1 MIIGLSGYA
10 QSGKDTVAE
19 RLVTEHG
26 FERVAFA
33 DPIRKMVY
41 AMNPKINGN
50 PLDELVDEYG
60 WDIAKQNPEVREM
73 LQQLGYSARVYLG
86 EDIWVATALRKMS
99 DKSKRYVITDV
110 RFLNEAG
117 TIKVL
122 KGKIWRVERPE
133 IEAANQHVSEWEMNA
148 YNFDETLGNDGTVE
162 ELNFLVDSLVNKNV

>member
-26 FERVAFA
+26 FERIAFA

-86 EDIWVATALRKMS
+86 DDVWIAAVLRKMW
-99 DKSKRYVITDV
+99 DKSQRYVITDV

-117 TIKVL
+117 TIKIL
-122 KGKIWRVERPE
+122 KGKIWRVERPD

-148 YNFDETLGNDGTVE
+148 YTFDETLGNDGSVE
-162 ELNFLVDSLVNKNV
+162 QLNFLVDSLVNKNV

>member
-1 MIIGLSGYA
+1 MIIGLSGFA

-26 FERVAFA
+26 FERIAFA
-33 DPIRKMVY
+33 DPIRKMIY

-50 PLDELVDEYG
+50 PLDELVDDYG
-60 WDIAKQNPEVREM
+60 WDVAKKNPEVREM
-73 LQQLGYSARVYLG
+73 LQQFGYAARVYLG
-86 EDIWVATALRKMS
+86 EDIWIAAALRKMD

-133 IEAANQHVSEWEMNA
+133 VEAANAHVSEWEMNA
-148 YNFDETLGNDGTVE
+148 YNFDETIGNDGTVE
-162 ELNFLVDSLVNKNV
+162 QLNFLVDTLVNKNV

>member
-1 MIIGLSGYA
+1 MIIGLSGFA

-26 FERVAFA
+26 FERIAFA
-33 DPIRKMVY
+33 DPIRKMIY

-50 PLDELVDEYG
+50 PLDELVDDYG
-60 WDIAKQNPEVREM
+60 WDVAKKNPEVRAM
-73 LQQLGYSARVYLG
+73 LQQFGYSARVYLG
-86 EDIWVATALRKMS
+86 EDVWVAAALRKMS

-133 IEAANQHVSEWEMNA
+133 VEAANEHVSEWEMNA
-148 YNFDETLGNDGTVE
+148 YNFDERISNDGTIE
-162 ELNFLVDSLVNKNV
+162 QLNFLVDKLVNKNV